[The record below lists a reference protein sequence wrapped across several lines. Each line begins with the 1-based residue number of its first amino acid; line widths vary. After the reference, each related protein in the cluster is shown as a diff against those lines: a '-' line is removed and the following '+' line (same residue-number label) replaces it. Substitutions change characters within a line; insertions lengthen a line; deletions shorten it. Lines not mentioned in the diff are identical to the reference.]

1 MIQFRS
7 YGDKPFKVA
16 VVHGGPGA
24 PGEMAPIARKLA
36 IFQGIIEPFQTALTI
51 QQQLQ
56 ELKLIMDKYSNLPI
70 LLIGF
75 SWGALLSF
83 MFSAEYPKLVKKL
96 ILVSSAVYEIKYAVN
111 ILNTRLSRL
120 GSPDRNE
127 LIVISNA
134 LNNSTVKEKG
144 EIMKSLAKLVAKT
157 DSYNLIP
164 HADEILEY
172 QYDIYHSIWN
182 EASNLRN
189 SGKLLEYGKRITCP
203 VVAIHGDYDPH
214 PYKGVKV
221 PLSRVVKDFRF
232 FLLRNC
238 GHYPWWEREAHE
250 QFYELLISEIPDLSN
265 Q

>member
-7 YGDKPFKVA
+7 YGNKPFEIA

-36 IFQGIIEPFQTALTI
+36 TLKGTIEPFQTALTI
-51 QQQLQ
+51 RQQLQ
-56 ELKLIMDKYSNLPI
+56 ELKQILDKFSNLPI

-83 MFSAEYPKLVKKL
+83 IFSAEYPKHVKKL
-96 ILVSSAVYEIKYAVN
+96 ILVSSAVYETKYAAN

-120 GSPDRNE
+120 DSPDRNE
-127 LIVISNA
+127 LIFISNA

-144 EIMKSLAKLVAKT
+144 EIMKRLAKLIAKS
-157 DSYNLIP
+157 DSYNPIP
-164 HADEILEY
+164 HTDEILEY
-172 QYDIYHSIWN
+172 QYDIYISIWN
-182 EASNLRN
+182 EASNLRK
-189 SGKLLEYGKRITCP
+189 SGKLLEYSKKIICP

-221 PLSRVVKDFRF
+221 PLSRMVNDFRF

-238 GHYPWWEREAHE
+238 GHYPWWEREAHD
-250 QFYELLISEIPDLSN
+250 QFYKLLITEISDLSD
-265 Q
+265 